1 MLYLFPA
8 NLAVAQLLP
17 DADAVEL
24 GLQVDEAGV
33 RVLPV
38 EGADGAG
45 GACVVLETAGRGQG
59 ERPALQ
65 LAHQQVP
72 RPACR
77 PRQREHQ
84 LRIAATLSD
93 DVRGKRKLTCLNM
106 LPRL

>member
-1 MLYLFPA
+1 M
-8 NLAVAQLLP
+8 
-17 DADAVEL
+17 
-24 GLQVDEAGV
+24 DETGV

-45 GACVVLETAGRGQG
+45 GAGVVLETAGRGQG

-84 LRIAATLSD
+84 LGIAATVSD
-93 DVRGKRKLTCLNM
+93 DVGGKRELTCPNKP
-106 LPRL
+106 PRL